1 VYSISRLL
9 AFNRRYLGSSWMD
22 FDEDS
27 VLESSS
33 VVDYMIKIF
42 GILLPNLVLKLK
54 LAEIWKSKNGF
65 S

>member
-1 VYSISRLL
+1 
-9 AFNRRYLGSSWMD
+9 MD